1 MSCLQSL
8 AQCLGLAATPLAS
21 IGIRQTVATAR
32 VAGNFFS
39 AIKASAIE
47 SRVPVRTRAELAYS
61 TCLLAVN
68 AKRVREWNI
77 LKPAADLVNPPHR
90 LAVGREQ
97 QEGAVVDD
105 DLHVARSC
113 SMRSSSCWM
122 GSPAFGSP

>member
-8 AQCLGLAATPLAS
+8 RQWLGFAATSPAS
-21 IGIRQTVATAR
+21 IRTRQTVAPAR
-32 VAGNFFS
+32 AARNFLS
-39 AIKASAIE
+39 VIRASAIE
-47 SRVPVRTRAELAYS
+47 SRVSVRTRAELAYS

-97 QEGAVVDD
+97 QEGA
-105 DLHVARSC
+105 
-113 SMRSSSCWM
+113 
-122 GSPAFGSP
+122 G